1 MIYGYVPKK
10 TNLKKENTMK
20 EFTKESTISYTA
32 GAPISFSS
40 APSLTNPHPFLVKG
54 DIVGKNNNN
63 NTKSESIQTYSDRY
77 SDCYDSPQVDSKDV
91 EDNYELNSTTKYD
104 ISLKQLDLGCIL
116 TIGDKQIAFSSPEE
130 ATIEIN
136 NLINNREATI
146 NKYNILFSNNK

>member
-1 MIYGYVPKK
+1 MIYGYVPKQTK
-10 TNLKKENTMK
+10 LKEENTMK

-40 APSLTNPHPFLVKG
+40 TPSLTNPHPFLVKG
-54 DIVGKNNNN
+54 DIVDKNNN

-77 SDCYDSPQVDSKDV
+77 SDCYDSPQCDNKDV
-91 EDNYELNSTTKYD
+91 EDNHELNPTIKYD

-130 ATIEIN
+130 ATKEIN

>member
-1 MIYGYVPKK
+1 
-10 TNLKKENTMK
+10 MK
-20 EFTKESTISYTA
+20 EFTKESTISYSD

-40 APSLTNPHPFLVKG
+40 APSFTNP
-54 DIVGKNNNN
+54 
-63 NTKSESIQTYSDRY
+63 ESTYSYRGNSDRY
-77 SDCYDSPQVDSKDV
+77 SEWFDAAKVDSKDV
-91 EDNYELNSTTKYD
+91 EDNYELNPTTKYD

-146 NKYNILFSNNK
+146 NKYNILFSNNNK